1 MVYRLFKGSSGRQLK
16 NWPPKSVNMSTI
28 TPIEALRARMSKHN
42 IGYYLVLTQ
51 DEHNSEYVAEADER
65 RAFISGFTGSAGTAV
80 IGLHSAELATD
91 GRYYLQAADQL
102 PKEWTLRKEGS
113 PNVDPWFKA
122 VVEHAKAEKVNIG
135 VDPKLIRASI
145 VESMKEKLLGSGV
158 ELKAISENLVDAV
171 WPNKPAL
178 PADKVISLP
187 ESVTGK
193 SFAAKLA
200 DLRKELEK
208 KNAKAILLTALDDI
222 AWLFNLRGSDIAF
235 NPVFKSFALISDRAV
250 TLYVDE
256 NKVSNVLGDI
266 SGVEIKPYDDVLN
279 DTAALAAYVEAA
291 NTKAKEAGSDSAD
304 LRLWLPAGSSWALV
318 EAAGGANATIDDPS
332 PVTDAKAKKNSTE
345 LDGQRLA
352 QLKCGLSI
360 VRYLAWADSELK
372 NGNTGISEYDG
383 SQKLLEIRRQLEDF
397 VGPSFETISSV
408 GPNAAVIHY
417 APQPDTK
424 HFLSTN
430 EVHLLDSGCQ
440 FKHGTTD
447 TTRTVHFGTPTA
459 QEISAY
465 TLVLKGHIALARAV
479 FPEGTNGYQLDTLA
493 RLPLW
498 RQGLDYRHGTGHGVG
513 AFLNVH
519 EGPMGIG
526 SSPLLAKVPLEIGHL
541 ISNEPGY
548 YEDSKFGIRIE
559 SLVVV
564 RQAATPNQFNN
575 KKYLEFET
583 VTLVPFTRS
592 LIDVNLL
599 NAEEREWVNCYS
611 AKVRKALLPHLDEL
625 TANYVLKHTEP
636 L

>member
-1 MVYRLFKGSSGRQLK
+1 MH
-16 NWPPKSVNMSTI
+16 
-28 TPIEALRARMSKHN
+28 KHN

-51 DEHNSEYVAEADER
+51 DEHNSEYVSEADER

-80 IGLHSAELATD
+80 IALDSAELATD
-91 GRYYLQAADQL
+91 GRYYLQAETQL
-102 PKEWTLRKEGS
+102 HKGWSLRKEGS

-122 VVEHAKAEKVNIG
+122 VVDKARATNQNIG
-135 VDPKLIRASI
+135 VDPKLIRYSI
-145 VESMKEKLLGSGV
+145 VESIQEKLIGSGV
-158 ELKAISENLVDAV
+158 ELKAIPENLVDAV
-171 WPNKPAL
+171 WTNKPAL
-178 PADKVISLP
+178 PEAKVISLSD
-187 ESVTGK
+187 EVTGK
-193 SFAAKLA
+193 SF
-200 DLRKELEK
+200 EK
-208 KNAKAILLTALDDI
+208 KLSELRSELDKKHAKAILLTALDDI
-222 AWLFNLRGSDIAF
+222 AWLFNLRGSDIDF

-256 NKVSNVLGDI
+256 AKLVDVKDKLTN
-266 SGVEIKPYDDVLN
+266 VEIKPYNDVLKDAETLAAFVSTAN
-279 DTAALAAYVEAA
+279 QKAKDAGSTAA
-291 NTKAKEAGSDSAD
+291 D
-304 LRLWLPAGSSWALV
+304 LKLWLPAGSSWALV
-318 EAAGGANATIDDPS
+318 EAAGGKSLTIDDPS
-332 PVTDAKAKKNSTE
+332 PVTAAKAKKNSTE
-345 LDGQRLA
+345 IDGQRLA

-360 VRYLAWADSELK
+360 VRYLAWVENELK
-372 NGNTGISEYDG
+372 NGNTSISEYDG
-383 SQKLLEIRRQLEDF
+383 SQKLLEIRKKLDDF

-440 FKHGTTD
+440 FTHGTTD
-447 TTRTVHFGTPTA
+447 TTRTVHFGKPTP
-459 QEISAY
+459 EEMNAY

-493 RLPLW
+493 RQHLW

-526 SSPLLAKVPLEIGHL
+526 SSPLLTKVPLEIGHL

-548 YEDSKFGIRIE
+548 YEDNKFGIRIE

-564 RQAATPNQFNN
+564 RQASTPNQFNN

-583 VTLVPFTRS
+583 VTLVPLARN
-592 LIDVNLL
+592 LIDVSLL
-599 NAEEREWVNCYS
+599 DEEERDWINCYHR
-611 AKVRKALLPHLDEL
+611 KVEKSLLPHLDEL
-625 TANYVLKHTEP
+625 TAEYVKKHTAAI
-636 L
+636 